1 MRRWM
6 GLIALACAV
15 TALAAA
21 SVGLPPALAAG
32 GNAIINDCEANGQL
46 THNYTVPQLQH
57 ALAAM
62 DAEVKQYTDCPDV
75 IEHALVQRKRAG
87 GSGGSG
93 NSSGGSFL
101 PTPVIVILVVLIL
114 AALTFGAIAIRRR
127 QGGGDGPRDAG
138 DGPSD
143 AGDADDGSRDAGDA
157 GGRHGDSGGAAG
169 PGEPESPAG
178 GDSP

>member
-1 MRRWM
+1 MRFIVL
-6 GLIALACAV
+6 GCAM

-21 SVGLPPALAAG
+21 SGGLPSALAAG

-46 THNYTVPQLQH
+46 THNYTVPQLEH

-75 IEHALVQRKRAG
+75 IEHALIQRKRAG

-114 AALTFGAIAIRRR
+114 AAVTFGAMAIRRR
-127 QGGGDGPRDAG
+127 QGGGDGPGEPG
-138 DGPSD
+138 DGP
-143 AGDADDGSRDAGDA
+143 GEP
-157 GGRHGDSGGAAG
+157 GDSGSAAG
-169 PGEPESPAG
+169 PGEPGGPAG

>member
-1 MRRWM
+1 MRF
-6 GLIALACAV
+6 IALGCAM

-21 SVGLPPALAAG
+21 SGGLPSALAAG

-46 THNYTVPQLQH
+46 TRNYTVPQLEH

-75 IEHALVQRKRAG
+75 IERALIRRKRAG

-114 AALTFGAIAIRRR
+114 AAVTFGAMAIRRR
-127 QGGGDGPRDAG
+127 QGGGDGPDEPG
-138 DGPSD
+138 DGP
-143 AGDADDGSRDAGDA
+143 
-157 GGRHGDSGGAAG
+157 GDSGSAAG
-169 PGEPESPAG
+169 PGEPGSPAG

>member
-1 MRRWM
+1 MRF
-6 GLIALACAV
+6 IALACAV
-15 TALAAA
+15 AALAVA
-21 SVGLPPALAAG
+21 SGGVPSALAAG

-46 THNYTVPQLQH
+46 THNYTVSQLEH

-75 IEHALVQRKRAG
+75 IEHALIQRKRAG

-127 QGGGDGPRDAG
+127 QGGGDEPGDRPGGP
-138 DGPSD
+138 
-143 AGDADDGSRDAGDA
+143 
-157 GGRHGDSGGAAG
+157 GGAAG
-169 PGEPESPAG
+169 PGEPGSPAG